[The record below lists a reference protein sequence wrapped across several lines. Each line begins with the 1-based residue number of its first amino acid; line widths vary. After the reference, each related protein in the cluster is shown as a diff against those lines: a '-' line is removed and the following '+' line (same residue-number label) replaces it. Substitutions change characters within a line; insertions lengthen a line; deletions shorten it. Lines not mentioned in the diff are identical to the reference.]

1 MNHLTSTA
9 REITVRVKGLEQ
21 DLRNRHNAGE
31 SAREKLNDYQLAFDV
46 RELAEVVTQL
56 AERVDGLTQ
65 ASLPV
70 SNGHT
75 AHAQPAQEDLAILPD
90 PDPVRT
96 RLLEL
101 LYIGQEYGPDDEGE
115 DALTLLNRYAEHT
128 EKRNRQL
135 AGTLRDVLAA
145 VYPEKAGKPW
155 RATDPDV
162 SGLAD
167 EVKALAGRA
176 VHGDGGLAHIR
187 VMLQGTDVWDEDD
200 TSAGMVAR
208 LIDQHRDLTGLV
220 KDVRTALHPAWTDAP
235 WDVDAVDVRNLPDE
249 VKNLADNARELDGRI
264 RKAMLELNPPPF

>member
-75 AHAQPAQEDLAILPD
+75 AHAQP
-90 PDPVRT
+90 
-96 RLLEL
+96 
-101 LYIGQEYGPDDEGE
+101 
-115 DALTLLNRYAEHT
+115 
-128 EKRNRQL
+128 
-135 AGTLRDVLAA
+135 
-145 VYPEKAGKPW
+145 
-155 RATDPDV
+155 
-162 SGLAD
+162 
-167 EVKALAGRA
+167 

-187 VMLQGTDVWDEDD
+187 VMLQGTDVWDEGE